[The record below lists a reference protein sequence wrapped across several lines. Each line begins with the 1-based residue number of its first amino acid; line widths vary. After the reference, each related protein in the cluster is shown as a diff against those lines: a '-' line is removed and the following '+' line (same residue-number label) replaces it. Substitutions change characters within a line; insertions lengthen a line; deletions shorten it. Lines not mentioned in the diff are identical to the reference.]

1 MLSSSPDTLGLYFCL
16 LVSSITDFDRK
27 GMLLYKHPW
36 DSVLNLEMLTL
47 TRPETENMEEN
58 KIGVNSL
65 HISKSFVI
73 TKEGWK
79 QFLSRRKRQQ
89 KATPS
94 IQYSG
99 SSIQHWSRMDP
110 EPAARRPA
118 PGLHGICLGNGKNQ
132 KTGQGEL
139 QVAHPEAS
147 IYKQDIVCPKASC
160 KWEYSEAGCSKRSLA
175 PSPSRHLEK
184 LTICSAQNEE
194 RLLGMEE
201 ARNSEGDSAVFNL
214 CYLQWM
220 LFSLW
225 PGLPPH
231 LAHPP
236 PLWHLTANRKK
247 NKTETRSF
255 ELPWTKSNGKLPLHC
270 SDWKTPWGCRQG
282 CQKQT
287 VALRRYFQGES
298 RLQRVSRHQTV
309 FETGCLTQ
317 TMIVFTRIAFS
328 SWFHHS
334 SKDAK
339 RMTKIGK

>member
-89 KATPS
+89 KAAPS

-118 PGLHGICLGNGKNQ
+118 PGLHGICLG
-132 KTGQGEL
+132 GEMAKIKDRPGR
-139 QVAHPEAS
+139 V
-147 IYKQDIVCPKASC
+147 
-160 KWEYSEAGCSKRSLA
+160 AGCSPRG
-175 PSPSRHLEK
+175 
-184 LTICSAQNEE
+184 I
-194 RLLGMEE
+194 
-201 ARNSEGDSAVFNL
+201 NL
-214 CYLQWM
+214 
-220 LFSLW
+220 
-225 PGLPPH
+225 
-231 LAHPP
+231 
-236 PLWHLTANRKK
+236 
-247 NKTETRSF
+247 
-255 ELPWTKSNGKLPLHC
+255 
-270 SDWKTPWGCRQG
+270 
-282 CQKQT
+282 
-287 VALRRYFQGES
+287 
-298 RLQRVSRHQTV
+298 
-309 FETGCLTQ
+309 
-317 TMIVFTRIAFS
+317 
-328 SWFHHS
+328 
-334 SKDAK
+334 
-339 RMTKIGK
+339 

>member
-1 MLSSSPDTLGLYFCL
+1 MLSSLPDTLGLYFCL
-16 LVSSITDFDRK
+16 LASSITDFDRK

-58 KIGVNSL
+58 KIGVNRL

-89 KATPS
+89 KAAPS

-247 NKTETRSF
+247 
-255 ELPWTKSNGKLPLHC
+255 TKRRPGVLSYPEQRAMENCLSTVLIEKLH
-270 SDWKTPWGCRQG
+270 G
-282 CQKQT
+282 
-287 VALRRYFQGES
+287 VAGRAAKS
-298 RLQRVSRHQTV
+298 RLLHSGDISKVKVGCKGSAGIKLSLRQAALHKQWLYSR
-309 FETGCLTQ
+309 E
-317 TMIVFTRIAFS
+317 
-328 SWFHHS
+328 
-334 SKDAK
+334 
-339 RMTKIGK
+339 